1 MSRKFAAAVIALLLI
16 ILFAVSNPSPER
28 HKQAV
33 LEKMSGGN
41 PLAGVLGMGI
51 LASNL
56 ATYHSVLL
64 GSWLELDGERVS
76 VGVLGFVWVDEEAL
90 DEA

>member
-1 MSRKFAAAVIALLLI
+1 MSRKFAAAVIALLVI

-33 LEKMSGGN
+33 LEKMSDGN
-41 PLAGVLGMGI
+41 PLAGVLGMGLLATN
-51 LASNL
+51 LAS
-56 ATYHSVLL
+56 YHSFLL
-64 GSWLELDGERVS
+64 GSYLELDGERVS

-90 DEA
+90 DEM